1 MKTLVCSIAMASGL
15 MVAKADVFEYQAFL
29 DGPSEPNSASL
40 GTGSATAVYDD
51 AAHTL
56 SLSVTFTGLTG
67 TTTASHIHGPTAVAG
82 TATAGVITQTP
93 TFSGFPL
100 GVTSGSYTATFNL
113 TQAASWNAAY
123 INANGGTPGSAE
135 AAFAVALAAGKT
147 YLNIHSSAYS
157 GGEIRGF
164 LMPVPEPSS
173 LALAGLGALG
183 LVASLRRQKR

>member
-1 MKTLVCSIAMASGL
+1 MASGL
-15 MVAKADVFEYQAFL
+15 RVAKADVFEYQAFL
-29 DGPSEPNSASL
+29 DGPSEPSSASL
-40 GTGSATAVYDD
+40 GTGSASVAYDD

-56 SLSVTFTGLTG
+56 SLNVTFTGLTG
-67 TTTASHIHGPTAVAG
+67 TTTAAHIHGPTAVPG

-113 TQAASWNAAY
+113 TQAGSWNTAY
-123 INANGGTPGSAE
+123 INANGGTPASAE

-147 YLNIHSSAYS
+147 YLNIHSSVYG

-164 LMPVPEPSS
+164 LLPVPEPSS